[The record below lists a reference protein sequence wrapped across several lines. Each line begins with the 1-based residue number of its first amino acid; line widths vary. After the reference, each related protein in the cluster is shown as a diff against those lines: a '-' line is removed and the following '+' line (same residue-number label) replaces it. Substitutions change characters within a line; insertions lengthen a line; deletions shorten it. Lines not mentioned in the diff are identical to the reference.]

1 LARRLNLLVTIVLYV
16 AFTIGRVL
24 ENGVSGERVLT
35 GDVDIDLAGLAAEIW
50 RKKWRLLAFAAIVG
64 AGLVFVLSGVSPRY
78 SASARLLIEKRE
90 SVFTRRPEGDQ
101 NLSSSQFDEQA
112 VGSQVQV
119 LTSDDIILKV
129 ITRLKLAQSPDFS
142 DGARPGLLER
152 VKAFLP
158 SAREASNP
166 KPEERILKKFRE
178 RLLVY
183 TAEKS
188 RVLIVEFWAHDPD
201 LAQSVPNAIADEY
214 LVIAKQSKLQADSEA
229 TGWLGPEIEELRGKV
244 KEAEAKVAE
253 FRASSDILLGTN
265 NALLATQQL
274 SEVSSELSRLRAD
287 RSSAEAKIAAVA
299 AAMQSGGSIDAV
311 PEVISSPLIQ
321 RLKERQVGLQAQISE
336 LSTSLLPGHPRLK
349 ALQSQVADFDGQIR
363 AAARNILR
371 SLENNVDLA
380 RKQETV
386 LLKEVERL
394 KAEAGR
400 VGEAEVGL
408 RALEREANAQRAL
421 LESYLT
427 QFREAAG
434 RQNRDYLPVDARII
448 SRAVRP
454 VEAYFPKIV
463 PFAAAGATTALILG
477 IVGVLAGALLSG
489 RALRAVGREAE
500 EPLVADGV
508 GGFEP
513 IELPRHDAPSLDNF
527 DAPATGGR
535 DAPAA
540 ANDPESFALEH
551 ALAAVAA
558 MDRAV
563 LAVVSPDGD
572 AGAEI
577 VVELARGLAAM
588 RRDVA
593 VMDLSGEG
601 VSSRALLGD
610 AHRPGLVELL
620 RGDARLADV
629 MTRDRQSTAQV
640 LPCYAPAR
648 DEAELPVD
656 RLAMLA
662 SSLFGNFEFV
672 VLDCGNAGP
681 QGVRRIV
688 GGDAITLVAAAAGGV
703 AQAGEIAE
711 LWRGAGMAESVIVRR
726 AETAAG
732 ALAGAA

>member
-1 LARRLNLLVTIVLYV
+1 MANRLNLLVTIVLYV

-35 GDVDIDLAGLAAEIW
+35 GDVDIDLAGLAADVW
-50 RKKWRLLAFAAIVG
+50 RKKWRILALAVAVG
-64 AGLVFVLSGVSPRY
+64 VGLVFVLSGVSPRY
-78 SASARLLIEKRE
+78 SATARLLIEKRE
-90 SVFTRRPEGDQ
+90 SVFTRRSEGDQ

-129 ITRLKLAQSPDFS
+129 IARLKLADAPDFS
-142 DGARPGLLER
+142 KSAKVGVLER
-152 VKAFLP
+152 VKALLP
-158 SAREASNP
+158 TARDASNS
-166 KPEERILKKFRE
+166 KPEERILKRFRE

-188 RVLIVEFWAHDPD
+188 RVLVVEFWAHDPD
-201 LAQSVPNAIADEY
+201 LAQLVPNAIADEY
-214 LVIAKQSKLQADSEA
+214 LVIAKQAKLQADSEA

-244 KEAEAKVAE
+244 REAEAKVAE
-253 FRASSDILLGTN
+253 FRASSDILLGNN

-287 RSSAEAKIAAVA
+287 RSSAEAKVSAIAAA
-299 AAMQSGGSIDAV
+299 LQSGGSVDAV

-349 ALQSQVADFDGQIR
+349 ALQSQGADFDGQIR

-380 RKQETV
+380 RKQENV

-500 EPLVADGV
+500 EPFVAGGV
-508 GGFEP
+508 GGP
-513 IELPRHDAPSLDNF
+513 GPVELPRHDAPSLDNF
-527 DAPATGGR
+527 DAPASGGA
-535 DAPAA
+535 APIA

-551 ALAAVAA
+551 ALKAIAA
-558 MDRAV
+558 MDRAI
-563 LAVVSPDGD
+563 LAVVSADGD
-572 AGAEI
+572 AGPQV

-620 RGDARLADV
+620 RGDARLAEV

-648 DEAELPVD
+648 DDEELPLD

-662 SSLFGNFEFV
+662 SSLSGNFAFV

-688 GGDAITLVAAAAGGV
+688 GGDAITLVAAAAGRV
-703 AQAGEIAE
+703 AQAGEVAE
-711 LWRGAGMAESVIVRR
+711 LWRGAGMAESVIVRC